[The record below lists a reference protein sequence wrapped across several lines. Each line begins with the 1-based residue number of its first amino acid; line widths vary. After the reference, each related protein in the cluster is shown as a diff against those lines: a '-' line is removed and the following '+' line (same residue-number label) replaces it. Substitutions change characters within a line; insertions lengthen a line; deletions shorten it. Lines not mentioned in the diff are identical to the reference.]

1 MSLGIPA
8 ITIGSGGGGGR
19 AHSVDEYVN
28 VERNAFI
35 NGLSSGLALVVAV
48 ANLDWTKK

>member
-1 MSLGIPA
+1 V
-8 ITIGSGGGGGR
+8 TIATGGGGGR

-35 NGLSSGLALVVAV
+35 GGLSSGLALVVAV
-48 ANLDWTKK
+48 ANLDWTAK